1 LQQEVA
7 GRNPTATGYNQATIA
22 QQVVDTAGGGGNI
35 MKKYILAA
43 MLLFVAASAAR
54 AESKQVR
61 IVMPYGLG
69 YLPTYVA
76 IDQGLIEKHAK
87 AAGLGDIKV
96 TLVHMAS
103 GPASSDLLLAG
114 DADLAM
120 GGFGPAF
127 VLWDKTR
134 GANKVRIVTPQ
145 SSSPIWLLSND
156 PRIRTIRD
164 FGPNDRIAV
173 TAIKVTAQALS
184 LQMAAAKEYGW
195 DHRFRFDSNMVTMSN
210 PDGLVM
216 LLSGAGAVRSQSAII
231 PFSVEA
237 MESGKVHLVMNSE
250 DYLEPGSSISVL
262 YGAAGFHDGSPK
274 LYAAT
279 AAAFE
284 EAFDFIHQHPREA
297 AEIYV
302 AREPQKRELAWIEA
316 MIVDPKLILYRS
328 TPRGLKKHA
337 DFMFD
342 AGTLKTRP
350 DSWKDLVWD
359 NLWNKDGS

>member
-1 LQQEVA
+1 MQ
-7 GRNPTATGYNQATIA
+7 GSFR
-22 QQVVDTAGGGGNI
+22 
-35 MKKYILAA
+35 KYALAA
-43 MLLFVAASAAR
+43 ALSLFALAMTPQVR
-54 AESKQVR
+54 AEANQVR

-76 IDQGLIEKHAK
+76 VDRGLIEKHAK

-96 TLVHMAS
+96 TLMHMAS

-134 GANKVRIVTPQ
+134 GAGKVRIVTPL
-145 SSSPIWLLSND
+145 SSSPILLLTND
-156 PRIRTIRD
+156 PRIHSIRD

-173 TAIKVTAQALS
+173 SAIKVTAQALT

-195 DHRFRFDSNMVTMSN
+195 EERFRLDSNMVSMSN
-210 PDGLVM
+210 PDGLAM
-216 LLSGAGAVRSQSAII
+216 LLSGAGPIRSQAAII

-237 MESGKVHLVMNSE
+237 MESGKVHQVLSSA
-250 DYLEPGSSISVL
+250 DYLEHGSSISVL
-262 YGAAGFHDGSPK
+262 YAAAGFHDGSPK

-284 EAFDFIHQHPREA
+284 EAFDFIHQHPRES
-297 AEIYV
+297 AELYV
-302 AREPQKRELAWIEA
+302 AREPQKHNLAWIEA
-316 MIVDPKLILYRS
+316 MIVDPKTILYSS

-337 DFMFD
+337 DFMYA
-342 AGTLKTRP
+342 AGTLKTKP
-350 DSWKDLVWD
+350 EQWQDLVWD
-359 NLWNKDGS
+359 NLWIKDGS

>member
-1 LQQEVA
+1 MIK
-7 GRNPTATGYNQATIA
+7 ATFRLFAWFLLALLVVTQAV
-22 QQVVDTAGGGGNI
+22 Q
-35 MKKYILAA
+35 
-43 MLLFVAASAAR
+43 
-54 AESKQVR
+54 AESQQVR

-69 YLPTYVA
+69 YLPTYIAV
-76 IDQGLIEKHAK
+76 DRGLIEKYAK

-96 TLVHMAS
+96 TLQHMAS

-120 GGFGPAF
+120 GGFGPAY

-134 GANKVRIVTPQ
+134 GAGKVRIVTPL
-145 SSSPIWLLSND
+145 SGGPIWVLTND
-156 PRIRTIRD
+156 PHINSIRD

-173 TAIKVTAQALS
+173 SAIKVTAQALA

-195 DHRFRFDSNMVTMSN
+195 DQRFRFDSNMVSMSN
-210 PDGLVM
+210 PDGLAM
-216 LLSGAGAVRSQSAII
+216 LLSNSGPVRTQAAII

-237 MESGKVHLVMNSE
+237 MESGKVHMVMNSE
-250 DYLEPGSSISVL
+250 DYLEPGASISVL
-262 YGAAGFHDGSPK
+262 YGSAHFHDGSPK

-284 EAFDFIHQHPREA
+284 EAFDFIHQHPHEA

-316 MIVDPKLILYRS
+316 MIVNPKMIVYNS
-328 TPRGLKKHA
+328 TPRGLMKNA
-337 DFMFD
+337 EFMF
-342 AGTLKTRP
+342 ASGTIKTRP
-350 DSWKDLVWD
+350 ESWKDLVWD
-359 NLWNKDGS
+359 NMWTKDGS

>member
-1 LQQEVA
+1 MQRSFC
-7 GRNPTATGYNQATIA
+7 RN
-22 QQVVDTAGGGGNI
+22 
-35 MKKYILAA
+35 
-43 MLLFVAASAAR
+43 ASAALLLLLALALAPPAR
-54 AESKQVR
+54 AESNQVR

-69 YLPTYVA
+69 YLPAYVA
-76 IDQGLIEKHAK
+76 VDRGLIEKHAK
-87 AAGLGDIKV
+87 AAGLADIKI

-134 GANKVRIVTPQ
+134 GAGKVRVVTPL
-145 SSSPIWLLSND
+145 SSSPIWLLTND
-156 PRIRTIRD
+156 PRIQSIRD

-173 TAIKVTAQALS
+173 SAIKVTAQALS

-195 DHRFRFDSNMVTMSN
+195 DQRFRLDPNMVSMSN
-210 PDGLVM
+210 PDGMAM
-216 LLSGAGAVRSQSAII
+216 LLSGAGPVRTQAAII
-231 PFSVEA
+231 PFSVQA
-237 MESGKVHLVMNSE
+237 MESGKVHMVMNSE

-262 YGAAGFHDGSPK
+262 YAGAEFHDGSPK

-284 EAFDFIHQHPREA
+284 EAFDFIHQHPQES

-316 MIVDPKLILYRS
+316 MIVNPKLILYSS

-337 DFMFD
+337 DFMHA
-342 AGTLKTRP
+342 AGTLKNKP
-350 DSWKDLVWD
+350 DSWRDLVWD
-359 NLWNKDGS
+359 NMWSKDGS